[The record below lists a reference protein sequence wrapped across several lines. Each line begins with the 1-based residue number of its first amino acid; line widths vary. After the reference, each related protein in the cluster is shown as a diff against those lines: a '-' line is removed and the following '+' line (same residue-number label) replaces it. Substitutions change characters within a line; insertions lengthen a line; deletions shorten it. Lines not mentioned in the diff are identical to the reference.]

1 MNHLLNTQHT
11 LVQKTLRDFTKNE
24 VKPLAKVIDESERF
38 PRETVEKMAK
48 MNLLGLPFDTKYNG
62 SGGDTISY
70 AIAVMEL
77 SKACATTGVIL
88 SAHVSLCA
96 APIEMFGSEAQK
108 AMYLPNLLSGKTL
121 GAFGLTEPNAGTDA
135 GAQKTTAKA
144 YDDHFLLNGNKIFI
158 TNAGE
163 ADVYIISALT
173 TPEAK
178 HKGISLF
185 IVEANSEGFSVG
197 KKEMKLG
204 IRGSSTRELI
214 LDNVKVPKENLLGQ
228 RDKGFSMIME
238 ILSGGRIGIA
248 AQAVG
253 IAEGAIEEALHY
265 TKQRKQFGNPI
276 IAFQNTQFTLAEME
290 TKKEAAKQLL
300 FKAALYKDQGR
311 PYAKEAAMA
320 KLYAGTIATEIT
332 QQAVQLFGGYGYTRE
347 YDVERMMRDAKI
359 TEIYEGTNEAQ
370 KMVIAN
376 MMIKE
381 ARQ

>member
-1 MNHLLNTQHT
+1 MDHLLNDQHK
-11 LVQKTLRDFTKNE
+11 LVQKTLRDFTANE
-24 VKPLAKVIDESERF
+24 VKPLAKAIDEGERF
-38 PRETVEKMAK
+38 PRETVSKMAE
-48 MNLLGLPFDTKYNG
+48 MNLFGLPFDTAYG
-62 SGGDTISY
+62 GAGGDTVSY
-70 AIAVMEL
+70 AIAVLEL

-96 APIEMFGSEAQK
+96 APIATWGNDAQK
-108 AMYLPNLLSGKTL
+108 EAYLPGLLSGASL

-135 GAQKTTAKA
+135 GAQKTVATEH
-144 YDDHFLLNGNKIFI
+144 DDHFVLNGNKIFI

-163 ADVYIISALT
+163 ADLYIISALT
-173 TPEAK
+173 NPDAR
-178 HKGISLF
+178 HRGISLF
-185 IVEANSEGFSVG
+185 IVEADTPGFSVG

-214 LDNVKVPKENLLGQ
+214 LDNVTVPKANLLGK
-228 RDKGFSMIME
+228 RDKGFAMIME

-253 IAEGAIEEALHY
+253 ITEGAIEEALRY
-265 TKQRKQFGNPI
+265 TSERKQFGKPI
-276 IAFQNTQFTLAEME
+276 ISFQNTQFMLAEME

-300 FKAALYKDQGR
+300 FKAARYKDQGR

-320 KLYAGTIATEIT
+320 KLYAGNTTTEVT

-376 MMIKE
+376 MMMKE
-381 ARQ
+381 GAA